1 MDYTTVLAKAMQTLV
16 QRKDRSA
23 WGRGIASGFP
33 PRVFGDPDRPAG
45 GAGMSIDTIMAD
57 LAQYI
62 RMPEIAA
69 RYTRMTTARRF
80 TFV

>member
-1 MDYTTVLAKAMQTLV
+1 
-16 QRKDRSA
+16 
-23 WGRGIASGFP
+23 
-33 PRVFGDPDRPAG
+33 
-45 GAGMSIDTIMAD
+45 MSIDTIMAD